1 MTGVDELLRQFRSDA
16 GLTQEQ
22 LAERSG
28 LSVEAIRTLEIGRRR
43 HPRALTVSRLAEA
56 LDLGQADR
64 DRLAQAARRSGAD
77 DSHRLPASVSDF
89 VGREQQVR
97 RLTGLL
103 TRTTGSARP
112 TSVVISAVTG
122 MGGIGKTTLALH
134 VGHLT
139 AAEFPDGRIYVN
151 LRGATEPIA
160 PLHALGTLL
169 RTLGVPP
176 QEIPDDL
183 DLAAAR
189 YRTVV
194 SGRRI
199 LVVLDDAADA
209 DQVTPLIP
217 GTPGSAAV
225 VTSRRLL
232 DGLAG
237 AEHLRLDVLTD
248 HEGLRL
254 LGEVIGTSRVE
265 TDPVAAAE
273 VVHRC
278 GHLPLA
284 IRIAGMRLPSRRP
297 VSELAA
303 RLADESTRLG
313 ELTDGETGVRASIAL
328 SIHDLTVVPEDRAV
342 AAAFPVLALL
352 EPGDFPLRA
361 AAAAL
366 ELPIDE
372 TEAVLD
378 RLVDVH
384 LLEAPALHRYRLHD
398 LVRAVGREGASAAD
412 ERAVWERV
420 LDCYRAMI
428 WRADE
433 LDQEGPLSAQWKD
446 TAWAAGARDLDD
458 LEEIFDWLDAE
469 RATLVR
475 LVRRAAQG
483 TAEDRLNAVRI
494 AVGMNVF
501 GPARKR
507 WLEWRDIN
515 RIAAGLVD
523 ARSDPIAAALVH
535 FDLGLAYGE
544 LDDFPAASEHLAHAV
559 DAAREIGNPSFLA
572 SGLVNLAHMLE
583 RAGRVPEAF
592 SYIREALDLAEHD
605 GEAAACSPWA
615 YLTLGMLQGK
625 NGEPAL
631 QAAAFEQ
638 AISLARDRH
647 PAVLARVL
655 VSAGAS
661 FRECGQPAKAV
672 PVLTESL
679 AVLREHDTRGSE
691 GEALDELGTAYY
703 ELARYRQAADAYLTG
718 LDIAL
723 DHQHWDREAR
733 IRTGLGRTY
742 AELDR
747 PADAREHWQL
757 ALDILTTHGMP
768 AADDVRLLL
777 SQPARP
783 VRREA
788 SRAATGGELVL

>member
-56 LDLGQADR
+56 LDLTLPDR
-64 DRLAQAARRSGAD
+64 DRLAQAARKPAAD
-77 DSHRLPASVSDF
+77 DDAHDLPAGVSDF
-89 VGREQQVR
+89 VGREESVR

-103 TRTTGSARP
+103 TRTSGPAGP

-139 AAEFPDGRIYVN
+139 AAEFADGRLYVN

-160 PLHALGTLL
+160 PIHALGTLL

-183 DLAAAR
+183 EVAAAR
-189 YRTVV
+189 YRTVIA
-194 SGRRI
+194 GRRI

-209 DQVTPLIP
+209 DQVAPLIP

-248 HEGLRL
+248 SEGLRL
-254 LGEVIGTSRVE
+254 LSEVIGASRVDAE
-265 TDPVAAAE
+265 PVAALE
-273 VVHRC
+273 VVHGC
-278 GHLPLA
+278 GNLPLA
-284 IRIAGMRLPSRRP
+284 IRIAGTRLAADRP
-297 VSELAA
+297 VRELAA

-313 ELTDGETGVRASIAL
+313 ELADDETGVRASIAL
-328 SIHDLTVVPEDRAV
+328 SIHDLAAVPDDRPA

-352 EPGDFPLRA
+352 DAGDFPLRA

-366 ELPIDE
+366 ELPLDD
-372 TEAVLD
+372 TEAILD

-384 LLEAPALHRYRLHD
+384 LLEVPALHRYRLHD

-412 ERAVWERV
+412 ERVVWERV
-420 LDCYRAMI
+420 VDCYLAMI

-433 LDQEGPLSAQWKD
+433 LDQEGPLSATWKD
-446 TAWAAGARDLDD
+446 ASWAAGARDLDD
-458 LEEIFDWLDAE
+458 LEEIIDWLDVE
-469 RATLVR
+469 RATIVQ
-475 LVRRAAQG
+475 LVRRAARG
-483 TAEDRLNAVRI
+483 TAEDRRTAVRI
-494 AVGMNVF
+494 AIGMNVF

-515 RIAAGLVD
+515 RTAADLVD
-523 ARSDPIAAALVH
+523 ARSDPVAAALVN

-544 LDDFPAASEHLAHAV
+544 LDDFSAAADRLSQAV
-559 DAAREIGNPSFLA
+559 DAAREIGNVSFLA

-583 RAGRVPEAF
+583 RAGRASDGFRFVE
-592 SYIREALDLAEHD
+592 EALTLVERD
-605 GEAAACSPWA
+605 GEAEGCSPWA
-615 YLTLGMLQGK
+615 YLTLGMLHGK
-625 NGEPAL
+625 SGEAAR

-638 AISLARDRH
+638 AISVARDRH

-655 VSAGAS
+655 ISAGSS

-672 PVLTESL
+672 PVLVEGL
-679 AVLREHDTRGSE
+679 DILREHDTRGSE
-691 GEALDELGTAYY
+691 GEALDELATAFY
-703 ELARYRQAADAYLTG
+703 ELARYRQAVDTYLAG
-718 LDIAL
+718 LDIAVE
-723 DHQHWDREAR
+723 HEHWDREAR
-733 IRTGLGRTY
+733 IRTGLGRAYT
-742 AELDR
+742 ELGQ
-747 PADAREHWQL
+747 PADAREQWQL
-757 ALDILTTHGMP
+757 AEDILTTHGMP
-768 AADDVRLLL
+768 TAHEVRALLTQPDHARA
-777 SQPARP
+777 SSRVHSHPAR
-783 VRREA
+783 
-788 SRAATGGELVL
+788 T